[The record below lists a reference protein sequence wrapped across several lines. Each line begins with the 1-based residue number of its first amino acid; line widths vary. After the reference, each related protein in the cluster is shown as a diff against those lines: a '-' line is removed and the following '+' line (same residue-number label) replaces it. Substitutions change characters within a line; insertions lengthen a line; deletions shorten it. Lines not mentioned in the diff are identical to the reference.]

1 MVPELFPP
9 FLMAVIEWS
18 ADPVIFQLGPIAARW
33 YGLLF
38 AGSFFVG
45 FYLMRYM
52 YKGDGRNPDEVERL
66 LMYAMVGT
74 VVGARLGHCYFY
86 EPAYYLQHP
95 LEVLEVWNGGLA
107 SHGAAVGILTAMW
120 LYARKTLNESFLRVT
135 DRVVVTVALA
145 GVFIRL
151 GNLFNSEIIGTP
163 TEVPWAFVFT
173 RVDLVPRHPSQLYE
187 AVWYLVVFVVLFR
200 MWNSTKART
209 PHGRLLGVFL
219 IMVFGGRFAVE
230 MLKENQV
237 GFEDSLALN
246 MGQIL
251 SIPAVLGGLFLLL
264 RHRLAPNSTPGG
276 GHE

>member
-1 MVPELFPP
+1 
-9 FLMAVIEWS
+9 
-18 ADPVIFQLGPIAARW
+18 
-33 YGLLF
+33 
-38 AGSFFVG
+38 
-45 FYLMRYM
+45 
-52 YKGDGRNPDEVERL
+52 
-66 LMYAMVGT
+66 
-74 VVGARLGHCYFY
+74 
-86 EPAYYLQHP
+86 
-95 LEVLEVWNGGLA
+95 
-107 SHGAAVGILTAMW
+107 
-120 LYARKTLNESFLRVT
+120 
-135 DRVVVTVALA
+135 LA

-200 MWNSTKART
+200 MWNSTKVRT